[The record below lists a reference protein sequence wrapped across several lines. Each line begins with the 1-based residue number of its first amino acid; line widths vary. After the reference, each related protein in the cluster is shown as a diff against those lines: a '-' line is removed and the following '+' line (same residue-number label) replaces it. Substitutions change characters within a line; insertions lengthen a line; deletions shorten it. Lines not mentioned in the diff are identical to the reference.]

1 MPAAKRSISSKYGNE
16 NVSNNIYNNNVKQD
30 QNANEYM
37 QLLAPNRYS
46 NTSLVNG
53 RHVTKNLDYP
63 ISNET
68 ATTSI
73 REAEARSKG
82 ILVNSLNKQ
91 TFSYRKLI
99 FFLSS
104 INIIYIFKIKYWW
117 NFIFASSRC
126 NFTCRSKQL
135 FSKICSF
142 KSYSSS

>member
-91 TFSYRKLI
+91 TF
-99 FFLSS
+99 FL
-104 INIIYIFKIKYWW
+104 
-117 NFIFASSRC
+117 
-126 NFTCRSKQL
+126 
-135 FSKICSF
+135 
-142 KSYSSS
+142 